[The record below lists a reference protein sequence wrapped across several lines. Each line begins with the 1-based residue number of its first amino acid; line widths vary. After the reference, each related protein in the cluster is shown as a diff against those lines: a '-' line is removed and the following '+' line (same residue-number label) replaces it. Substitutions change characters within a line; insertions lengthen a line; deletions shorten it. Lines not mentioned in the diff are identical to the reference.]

1 MSKMIGVWDFKMNAG
16 EGSEEGMIAGRA
28 DDRPPNPPLELP
40 PRMRTRRM
48 YITQSRGREIR
59 ANEGLSCKKVIGAS
73 IRRLTWQPT
82 EMSAGKERK
91 HWSKRT
97 LEGADRVARTRIR
110 FDDALAKHVQEHV
123 ALKTAKRTRHHHR
136 VARVHN

>member
-1 MSKMIGVWDFKMNAG
+1 MHHT
-16 EGSEEGMIAGRA
+16 E
-28 DDRPPNPPLELP
+28 
-40 PRMRTRRM
+40 PRLRDTGQRRVCPVC
-48 YITQSRGREIR
+48 R
-59 ANEGLSCKKVIGAS
+59 KVIGAS
-73 IRRLTWQPT
+73 IRRVTWQPT

-91 HWSKRT
+91 HWSNRT